1 MRKLVSFCL
10 LFLLSNALFAQA
22 QTPDEVAVD
31 KQVDALITSWNNHNY
46 DDIANYATEDCDWVN
61 VVGMWWKNRREIQYA
76 HQVFHEGMFKNV
88 TLTKKSVHFRAI
100 TKDVMVVHLLQR
112 VGAYTSP
119 SGTFYPEADNL
130 KLLVFVKKAEKWL
143 LTAVENVVVVEQA
156 QRSNPINKMPKQ
168 E

>member
-1 MRKLVSFCL
+1 MRKLVSFFL
-10 LFLLSNALFAQA
+10 LFVLSHALLAQA
-22 QTPDEVAVD
+22 KTPDEVAVD
-31 KQVDALITSWNNHNY
+31 NQVDALIASWNNHNY

-88 TLTKKSVHFRAI
+88 PLTKTSVHFRAV

-130 KLLVFVKKAEKWL
+130 KLLVYVKKSEKWL

-156 QRSNPINKMPKQ
+156 QRSNPVNKMPK
-168 E
+168 

>member
-1 MRKLVSFCL
+1 MRQLVSFFL
-10 LFLLSNALFAQA
+10 LFVLSHALLAQA
-22 QTPDEVAVD
+22 KTPDEVAVD
-31 KQVDALITSWNNHNY
+31 KQVDALIASWNNHNY

-88 TLTKKSVHFRAI
+88 PLTKTSVHFRAV

-130 KLLVFVKKAEKWL
+130 KLLVFVKKSEKWL

-156 QRSNPINKMPKQ
+156 QRSNPVNKMPK
-168 E
+168 

>member
-1 MRKLVSFCL
+1 MTKLVSFFL
-10 LFLLSNALFAQA
+10 LFVLSHALLAQA
-22 QTPDEVAVD
+22 KTPDEVAVD
-31 KQVDALITSWNNHNY
+31 KQVDALIASWNNHNY
-46 DDIANYATEDCDWVN
+46 DDIADYATEDCDWVN

-88 TLTKKSVHFRAI
+88 PLTKTSVHFRAV

-130 KLLVFVKKAEKWL
+130 KLLVFVKKSEKWL

-156 QRSNPINKMPKQ
+156 QRSNPVNKMPK
-168 E
+168 

>member
-1 MRKLVSFCL
+1 MKKLASFYL

-22 QTPDEVAVD
+22 KTPDEVAVD
-31 KQVDALITSWNNHNY
+31 KQVDALIASWNNHNY

-61 VVGMWWKNRREIQYA
+61 VVGMWWKNRLEIQYA
-76 HQVFHEGMFKNV
+76 HQIFHEGMFKNV
-88 TLTKKSVHFRAI
+88 KLTKKSVTFRAI
-100 TKDVMVVHLLQR
+100 TKEVMVVHLLQQ

-119 SGTFYPEADNL
+119 SGTLYPEADNL

-156 QRSNPINKMPKQ
+156 QRSNPVNKMPK
-168 E
+168 